1 MTAPSTGQSEGRPVA
16 LVTGAGQGLGRAIS
30 VALAENGFDVV
41 VTDLTVAA
49 ADATARLLSGRS
61 SSCACD
67 VSSTESVVSA
77 IAHAE
82 REFGRLDVVVN
93 NAGIVEPVRT
103 EDETDERWDR
113 VISVNQTGAMRVA
126 RAAFPL
132 LRRAPHPSIIS
143 ISSVVAGRGFPGRA
157 SYAAAKA
164 GIEALTRV
172 LAVEWGHFGI
182 RVNSVAPGFILTE
195 GARQVF
201 EAGLGSAETRATLTA
216 LGRMGAPSEI
226 GNVVAWLASPGAS
239 YVTGATIVVDG
250 GYLAWGRTGPDRLFD
265 SDTG

>member
-1 MTAPSTGQSEGRPVA
+1 MTSPTVRGEGRPAA

-30 VALAENGFDVV
+30 IALAGSGFDVV
-41 VTDLTVAA
+41 VTDLTIAA
-49 ADATARLLSGRS
+49 ADRTIRELIGARAT
-61 SSCACD
+61 SCACD
-67 VSSTESVVSA
+67 VSSTESVSSA

-103 EDETDERWDR
+103 EEETDERWDR

-132 LRRAPHPSIIS
+132 LRRAPYPSIIS

-216 LGRMGAPSEI
+216 LGRMGEPSEI
-226 GNVVAWLASPGAS
+226 GSVVAWLASPGAS

-250 GYLAWGRTGPDRLFD
+250 GYLAWGRTGPDRLF
-265 SDTG
+265 GAEIG

>member
-1 MTAPSTGQSEGRPVA
+1 MTSSSSEQSERRSVA
-16 LVTGAGQGLGRAIS
+16 LVTGAGQGLGRAIC
-30 VALAENGFDVV
+30 VALAEAGFDVV
-41 VTDLTVAA
+41 ATDLTMAA
-49 ADATARLLSGRS
+49 AEGTTRLLGGRGS
-61 SSCACD
+61 YCSCD
-67 VSSTESVVSA
+67 VSSTESIGAAMAQVA
-77 IAHAE
+77 

-103 EDETDERWDR
+103 EEETDERWDR
-113 VISVNQTGAMRVA
+113 VISVNQTGAMRLA

-132 LRRAPHPSIIS
+132 LRRSPYPSIIT
-143 ISSVVAGRGFPGRA
+143 ISSVVAARGFPGRA
-157 SYAAAKA
+157 SYAASKA

-172 LAVEWGHFGI
+172 LAVEWGHYGI
-182 RVNSVAPGFILTE
+182 RVNALAPGFILTE

-216 LGRMGAPSEI
+216 LGRMGQPSEI
-226 GNVVAWLASPGAS
+226 GSVVAWLASPGAS

-265 SDTG
+265 DVQ